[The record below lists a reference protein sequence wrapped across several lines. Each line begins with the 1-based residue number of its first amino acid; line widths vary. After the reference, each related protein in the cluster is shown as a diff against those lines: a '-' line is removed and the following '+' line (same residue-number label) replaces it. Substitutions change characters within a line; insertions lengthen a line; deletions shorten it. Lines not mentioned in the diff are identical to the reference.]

1 MKQVIQ
7 MTDSIEKDYFGI
19 CCQLANEVV
28 GKIANNQSQDIGYY
42 DIEKGK
48 IRVTQL
54 FILIAIYFLMDKK
67 CSLCDNAELSKL
79 TADITNKNNA
89 NSYSPIPLEV
99 ISAAQW
105 IITKVRYHTNHITLN
120 EFSEKAI
127 WDICASYSD
136 YFLIE
141 NPADSKTNYHIAE
154 AIEELYDWIV
164 KVL

>member
-1 MKQVIQ
+1 
-7 MTDSIEKDYFGI
+7 MTDSIEKDYFRI

-28 GKIANNQSQDIGYY
+28 DKIKNNQSQDIGYY

-67 CSLCDNAELSKL
+67 CSLSDNTELLKL
-79 TADITNKNNA
+79 TADITDKNNA
-89 NSYSPIPLEV
+89 NSYSPIQLEV

-105 IITKVRYHTNHITLN
+105 IISQIKYHTGHISLDGG
-120 EFSEKAI
+120 FDSII
-127 WDICASYSD
+127 WNICASYSD
-136 YFLIE
+136 YYLI
-141 NPADSKTNYHIAE
+141 DSSEKSNGSNIAR
-154 AIEELYDWIV
+154 AVEELYDWIV